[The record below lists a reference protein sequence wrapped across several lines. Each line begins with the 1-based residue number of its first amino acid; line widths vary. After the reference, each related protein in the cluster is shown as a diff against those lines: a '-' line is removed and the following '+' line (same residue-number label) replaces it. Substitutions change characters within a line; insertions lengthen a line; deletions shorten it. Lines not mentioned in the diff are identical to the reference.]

1 MSDFVSVLDIIERGD
16 TFQLR
21 AIKDEMAALDLE
33 FRKRMDAGL
42 TPEEMRV
49 AVAVRETAQTA
60 LTVLNSLS

>member
-33 FRKRMDAGL
+33 FRKRMDIGL
-42 TPEEMRV
+42 TPEEMRE
-49 AVAVRETAQTA
+49 AVAIREAAQTA
-60 LTVLNSLS
+60 MAVLNSLY